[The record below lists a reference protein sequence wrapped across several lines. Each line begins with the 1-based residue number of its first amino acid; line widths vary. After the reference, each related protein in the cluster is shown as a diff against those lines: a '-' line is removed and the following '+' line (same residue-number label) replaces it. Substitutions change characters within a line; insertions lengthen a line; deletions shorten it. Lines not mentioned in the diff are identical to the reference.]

1 MIKKLNQLKIQARL
15 NNNVRFLHFNSCQAH
30 MNLKNN
36 SVSIC
41 ATCPRRRFGLCKV
54 MVELLKHQCDSH
66 SLQRSVLAAKQH
78 LFRQGEPVQATYVLR
93 EGWIQLYRI
102 TEEGKR
108 QVFPS
113 VLPGELLG
121 LQSADHASAIYSAV
135 ALQDSLICIIPHLA
149 SLCLS
154 DSSLALRL
162 AWVGGSDTL
171 LAEMYLANIA
181 HCNAREKIAFLAL
194 ELYRRLE
201 LRGLNNGYTIP
212 FPLNQADIADTL
224 GLTSIHVSRSL
235 QALREEGMLEI
246 HQHELTI
253 LDYPAICS
261 LVGEYLEPI
270 SNCDIAPVHIEF
282 HS

>member
-1 MIKKLNQLKIQARL
+1 MNQK
-15 NNNVRFLHFNSCQAH
+15 S
-30 MNLKNN
+30 NN
-36 SVSIC
+36 SASIC

-54 MVELLKHQCDSH
+54 MVELLKHKGDTH

-78 LFRQGEPVQATYVLR
+78 LFHQGEQLQATYVLR
-93 EGWIQLYRI
+93 EGWIQLYRV

-121 LQSADHASAIYSAV
+121 LHADAHASANYSAV
-135 ALQDSLICIIPHLA
+135 ALQDSLICIVPNLV

-154 DSSLALRL
+154 DAKLALRL

-171 LAEMYLANIA
+171 LTEMYLANIT
-181 HCNAREKIAFLAL
+181 HCSARERIAFLAL

-201 LRGLNNGYTIP
+201 LRGINNGYTIP
-212 FPLNQADIADTL
+212 FSLNQADIADTL
-224 GLTSIHVSRSL
+224 GLTPIHVSRSA
-235 QALREEGMLEI
+235 QALREEGLLEI
-246 HQHELTI
+246 HKHELTI

-261 LVGEYLEPI
+261 LVGAFLEPI
-270 SNCDIAPVHIEF
+270 SECDIAPCW
-282 HS
+282 S

>member
-1 MIKKLNQLKIQARL
+1 MNQK
-15 NNNVRFLHFNSCQAH
+15 S
-30 MNLKNN
+30 NN
-36 SVSIC
+36 SASIC

-66 SLQRSVLAAKQH
+66 SHSLQCSVLAAKQH
-78 LFRQGEPVQATYVLR
+78 LFRQGEPLLATYVLR
-93 EGWIQLYRI
+93 EGWIQLYRV

-121 LQSADHASAIYSAV
+121 LHADAHASANYSAV
-135 ALQDSLICIIPHLA
+135 ALEDSLICIIPHLI

-154 DSSLALRL
+154 DSKLALRL

-171 LAEMYLANIA
+171 LTQTYLTNIA
-181 HCNAREKIAFLAL
+181 HCNARERIAFLAL
-194 ELYRRLE
+194 ELYRRLQ

-235 QALREEGMLEI
+235 QALREEGILEI

-270 SNCDIAPVHIEF
+270 SECDIAP
-282 HS
+282 SSC